1 MLRETHRS
9 RFSPALEVAGCGVG
23 ERPWSP
29 LRVKMEVAALRRE
42 VCFANSRHSAKVAY
56 GRFEARRPVEPAV
69 EDRKR
74 RLLDARRT
82 SIEYQ
87 MAIRARSSAR
97 DMLGRQA
104 SSIAAIGVTGIVCS
118 HLCCRRR
125 VDAPREVRFALFQE
139 GRKRLLC
146 VFRADQRTKLF
157 VLSLHCS
164 LDLLTKWLLHEPLA
178 GLQRFGRLRCQFP
191 SRFGRL
197 SSIVDVPVPW

>member
-1 MLRETHRS
+1 MYQLCRGALLPGPCGVAVSILLQSAVSCPHPMLRETHRS

-87 MAIRARSSAR
+87 MAIPGGRRHLRHVRAGCTPPIRRKLYEGDNSS
-97 DMLGRQA
+97 
-104 SSIAAIGVTGIVCS
+104 SCPSV
-118 HLCCRRR
+118 LC
-125 VDAPREVRFALFQE
+125 E
-139 GRKRLLC
+139 
-146 VFRADQRTKLF
+146 
-157 VLSLHCS
+157 
-164 LDLLTKWLLHEPLA
+164 
-178 GLQRFGRLRCQFP
+178 
-191 SRFGRL
+191 
-197 SSIVDVPVPW
+197 